1 MNQDNST
8 ATCSDGI
15 SATDHVEVFDPNDWQ
30 IREEQWEAIASDM
43 KFKQLSSDCTLYI
56 IIVGFHCL
64 DLDLLLLEL
73 ICIQLNA
80 LFIIINN

>member
-30 IREEQWEAIASDM
+30 IGEEQWEAIASDM
-43 KFKQLSSDCTLYI
+43 KF
-56 IIVGFHCL
+56 
-64 DLDLLLLEL
+64 
-73 ICIQLNA
+73 
-80 LFIIINN
+80 